1 MTKNTEKEFW
11 QDIDVYS
18 VNTEPRSAAGFPRD
32 EASGN
37 SIIAR
42 ASTISSRAT
51 MRPILI

>member
-32 EASGN
+32 EAWENSNSGQ
-37 SIIAR
+37 R
-42 ASTISSRAT
+42 
-51 MRPILI
+51 L